1 MGRRRGREEARRGRT
16 HLQGAAQAGP
26 PLQPGPGFG
35 RRQRCRQGQPDADPG
50 TLGGGRPQPTGQLP
64 PGAAPGPRRG
74 GHAGR
79 HRHRNHPVL
88 RPRRLCR
95 RRRIR
100 AWKAG
105 LRAVNDLTQAAQN
118 LNWLITNFVDRVPG
132 VAHTVVVSADGLLLA
147 VSDGFPRDRA
157 DQLAA
162 VASGLSSLTQ
172 GAARIFEGG
181 AVTQTVVEMV
191 RGFLFVMAISDGS
204 ALAVLA
210 SSDCDMGLIGY
221 EMALLVERAG
231 DVLTPALRAELQ
243 SSLPR

>member
-1 MGRRRGREEARRGRT
+1 MN
-16 HLQGAAQAGP
+16 
-26 PLQPGPGFG
+26 
-35 RRQRCRQGQPDADPG
+35 DP
-50 TLGGGRPQPTGQLP
+50 
-64 PGAAPGPRRG
+64 
-74 GHAGR
+74 
-79 HRHRNHPVL
+79 NVS
-88 RPRRLCR
+88 
-95 RRRIR
+95 
-100 AWKAG
+100 
-105 LRAVNDLTQAAQN
+105 QAAQN

-147 VSDGFPRDRA
+147 VSNGFPRDRA

-181 AVTQTVVEMV
+181 TVTQTVVEMV

>member
-1 MGRRRGREEARRGRT
+1 VSE
-16 HLQGAAQAGP
+16 LS
-26 PLQPGPGFG
+26 
-35 RRQRCRQGQPDADPG
+35 
-50 TLGGGRPQPTGQLP
+50 
-64 PGAAPGPRRG
+64 
-74 GHAGR
+74 
-79 HRHRNHPVL
+79 
-88 RPRRLCR
+88 
-95 RRRIR
+95 
-100 AWKAG
+100 
-105 LRAVNDLTQAAQN
+105 QAAQN

-132 VAHTVVVSADGLLLA
+132 VAHTVVVSSDGLLLA
-147 VSDGFPRDRA
+147 VSNGFPRDRA

-204 ALAVLA
+204 VLAVLA

-243 SSLPR
+243 NALPR